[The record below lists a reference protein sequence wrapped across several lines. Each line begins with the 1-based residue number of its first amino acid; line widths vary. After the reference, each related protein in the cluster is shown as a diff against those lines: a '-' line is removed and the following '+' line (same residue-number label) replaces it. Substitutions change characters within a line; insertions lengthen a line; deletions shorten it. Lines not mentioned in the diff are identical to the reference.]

1 MEAESMTLLVPIF
14 GIVFG
19 VGVAIVTIVAG
30 HRERV
35 KRAELRH
42 RERLA
47 AIEKGIELP
56 LDPIE
61 PENRKKGSSL
71 RSGLTGLFVGIV
83 LYFALDRV
91 TGDDVALFGLIPAA
105 IGIANLI
112 AYFVESRKNRNGRE
126 TQRDA

>member
-1 MEAESMTLLVPIF
+1 MNTDSVALLIPIF

-19 VGVAIVTIVAG
+19 VGVAIVTIVTG
-30 HRERV
+30 HREKV

-56 LDPIE
+56 PDPPEIE
-61 PENRKKGSSL
+61 TGKKANSL

-83 LYFALDRV
+83 LYFALDRI
-91 TGDDVALFGLIPAA
+91 TGDDFALLGLIPAA

-112 AYFVESRKNRNGRE
+112 AHFVESRKNGNGG
-126 TQRDA
+126 QPPRDA